1 MPTYECGGAGCP
13 RYSKRAFNECRN
25 RAYLC
30 PECDFRLCTK
40 CVLKRDPRAPR
51 HPTSRSSGSVGL
63 WDPPTTEGLWD
74 DPTEGELSCSESVQ
88 PLERV
93 WDQPTEGLDVMEV
106 GNHEHLTRE
115 KFDRF

>member
-51 HPTSRSSGSVGL
+51 HPASRSSGSMGL

-106 GNHEHLTRE
+106 GVLAHLTTK
-115 KFDRF
+115 KFDSF